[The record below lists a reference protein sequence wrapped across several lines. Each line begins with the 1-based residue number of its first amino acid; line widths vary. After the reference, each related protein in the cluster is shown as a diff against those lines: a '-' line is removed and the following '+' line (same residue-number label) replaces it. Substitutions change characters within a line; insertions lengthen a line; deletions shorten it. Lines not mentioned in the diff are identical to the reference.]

1 MKENCNKCF
10 DPNDNIDKDEIPL
23 MARYVPFRIAKFIGE
38 NNCCI
43 FDKKIT
49 PLMGTC
55 AYLDIVGFTHI
66 VSEYVNNKRD
76 VGELSDI
83 FSSYYSVII
92 EALREFSGSVYQF
105 AGDSLLIGFDLLEGE
120 SLADNFKRSFA
131 AMYRTWELS
140 INYNE
145 VLESANGFALNPKIG
160 LGVGPYTQMLLGDL
174 TRFVTPIFTGDAVRD
189 AVLAEKNCD
198 GQQFLIT
205 DKAYA
210 LAEQAGMAHMFAPQ
224 NPGFYVM
231 TSVDEDFVIN
241 VPRPDYVDLYEL
253 FEHPQYYKRLYAF
266 MNPMIREQIKNKY
279 EGFAGDYRDAT
290 CVMVRFA
297 GNFSQNEGVPI
308 ETCHKN
314 FNAVYEML
322 QDKAVKY
329 GVFCNQPDISDK
341 GLVFPILFG
350 ATSSAVVEDRESA
363 ACLFA
368 DEVLEDSKHLDFI
381 TSVNAGVAS
390 GTVYAGE
397 FGASMRKDFTVVG
410 NIINLAARLMM
421 KAADREPFTFIADGR
436 TAQKADEKCIF
447 EKLAPIPL
455 KGFSTPQTVYK
466 FDSKRQLLPKEREQ
480 NELFGRDKEKA
491 FILDAYEKCSK
502 GSLCAIAIVGDGGI
516 GKSFLVETCT
526 AYLEKQQP
534 YLPVIYS
541 YCYQYEKATPF
552 FLWRNL
558 FGQLISLTELL
569 SDEEA
574 YNHLQ
579 SLFEVSFPEELE
591 WLPFVLEMMGFSSPK
606 KDEIDMVPSLKL
618 NHFFKLMHK
627 FLSVFTAGAP
637 AVLVLEDLQWSDAVS
652 LGFFEYLLKEAK
664 DLPLLLI
671 SLSRPDAQLSSF
683 YKDNSIDVLD
693 LAPLNRE
700 AVTDLL
706 LALLNIENPEQDF
719 VNRIVSAASGNP
731 CFIEHVV
738 RNLKENHTLIA
749 GENGKNKLAKSVETI
764 EIPSSIQTIIL
775 SRLNA
780 LSFEEQVICK
790 TASVLGTGFLP
801 SILREIIPDGIDDA
815 TLDKALADFE
825 TNKIIIRGTEE
836 NPICTFKNS
845 TVRNTVYDT
854 ILEATKKELNSAVL
868 DYLEKHYEHNISA
881 VVERLVY
888 HSQEAKEY
896 SKVFVY
902 ALEAADKAYLRFA
915 ITDSIAHYNVCI
927 DAYKTGEVKDSNVN
941 INNVYLRLANAYRK
955 NGDYDLSIKTFN
967 MIIQMEQSSLL
978 LAKAW
983 HGLGKC
989 CMEQGKFS
997 VAIEDFENALAYLG
1011 CNVPERPL
1019 EIMLSNT
1026 ISKIKLM
1033 RCKRSSIKPGSK
1045 EFQIKEARVK
1055 ILATLAKAYFLTAN
1069 EKLYWAG
1076 ITDYVQAVQLADCD
1090 ASVTAIAN
1098 FAAICSIKDKKDDAK
1113 KIYESTDLADRQLSV
1128 RSSAFSNF
1136 CLALHCLNTDKLQQA
1151 QALAF
1156 HSKSYYESSRE
1167 PWELMNVNST
1177 LGVLAFITCDL
1188 DNSSEITKA
1197 LIKLSQQYHSAMTI
1211 GWAMSLLP
1219 FINYLQGKTDAETA
1233 TTQIADGILFSECV
1247 QDHAYLAISY
1257 SNLSYIARM
1266 SADYGEALIYA
1277 KKIFS
1282 EYDKAQVKMN
1292 IFVAPLEEGIV
1303 ALVDVLKNGNVSKA
1317 EAGGIKKLISKALN
1331 KLKKEADNS
1340 LLIKAVYSRALSS
1353 VALLNGKTSAAEK
1366 ECQNAIDILEK
1377 SDYGTELLKTYA
1389 FAYNNKLL
1397 NREDLMKKA
1406 EKLIQKGSVSAQT
1419 LFKQI

>member
-1 MKENCNKCF
+1 M
-10 DPNDNIDKDEIPL
+10 
-23 MARYVPFRIAKFIGE
+23 
-38 NNCCI
+38 
-43 FDKKIT
+43 
-49 PLMGTC
+49 
-55 AYLDIVGFTHI
+55 
-66 VSEYVNNKRD
+66 
-76 VGELSDI
+76 
-83 FSSYYSVII
+83 
-92 EALREFSGSVYQF
+92 
-105 AGDSLLIGFDLLEGE
+105 
-120 SLADNFKRSFA
+120 
-131 AMYRTWELS
+131 
-140 INYNE
+140 
-145 VLESANGFALNPKIG
+145 
-160 LGVGPYTQMLLGDL
+160 
-174 TRFVTPIFTGDAVRD
+174 TRFVTPIFTGAAVRD
-189 AVLAEKNCD
+189 AVAAEKNCD

-205 DKAYA
+205 EEAYK
-210 LAEQAGMAHMFAPQ
+210 LAQQAGMAHMFAPQ
-224 NPGFYVM
+224 NPGFYLM
-231 TSVDEDFVIN
+231 TSVDDDFMAN
-241 VPRPDYVDLYEL
+241 VPRPDYVDLYEF
-253 FEHPQYYKRLYAF
+253 FEQPQYYKRLYAF

-279 EGFAGDYRDAT
+279 DGFAGDYRDAT

-297 GNFSQNEGVPI
+297 GKFSQNEGVPI
-308 ETCHKN
+308 ETCHQN

-322 QDKAVKY
+322 QDKAMKY

-350 ATSSAVVEDRESA
+350 ATSSATVEDRESA

-368 DEVLEDSKHLDFI
+368 DEVLQDSRQLDFI

-390 GTVYAGE
+390 GIVYAGE

-421 KAADREPFTFIADGR
+421 KAADREPFTFIADSR

-447 EKLAPIPL
+447 EKLDPIPL

-491 FILDAYEKCSK
+491 YIFDAYEKCSK
-502 GSLCAIAIVGDGGI
+502 GTLCAIALVGDGGI

-558 FGQLISLTELL
+558 FGQLISLTEML

-606 KDEIDMVPSLKL
+606 KDEINMVPSLKL
-618 NHFFKLMHK
+618 KHFFKLMHK

-652 LGFFEYLLKEAK
+652 LGFFEYILKEAK

-693 LAPLNRE
+693 LAPLGRE
-700 AVTDLL
+700 AMTDLL
-706 LALLNIENPEQDF
+706 LALLNIDNPEKDF
-719 VNRIVSAASGNP
+719 VNKIVSAAAGNP

-749 GENGKNKLAKSVETI
+749 SENGKNKLAKSVETI

-825 TNKIIIRGTEE
+825 TNKIIIRGTED

-888 HSQEAKEY
+888 HSQEAKDY

-927 DAYKTGEVKDSNVN
+927 DAYKTGEIKDSNVN
-941 INNVYLRLANAYRK
+941 INNIYLRLANAYRK
-955 NGDYDLSIKTFN
+955 NGDYELAIKTFN
-967 MIIQMEQSSLL
+967 MIIKMEQSPLL

-1011 CNVPERPL
+1011 CNVPEKPF
-1019 EIMLSNT
+1019 EIMLSNA

-1033 RCKRSSIKPGSK
+1033 CCKRCSIKPGSK

-1076 ITDYVQAVQLADCD
+1076 ITDYVQALQLADCD
-1090 ASVTAIAN
+1090 PSVTAIAN
-1098 FAAICSIKDKKDDAK
+1098 FAAICSIKDKKDETK
-1113 KIYESTDLADRQLSV
+1113 KIYESTDLSDRQLSV

-1136 CLALHCLNTDKLQQA
+1136 CLALHCLNTDRLQQA
-1151 QALAF
+1151 YTLAL

-1167 PWELMNVNST
+1167 PWELMNVT
-1177 LGVLAFITCDL
+1177 ALLGIVTFMTCDL
-1188 DNSSEITKA
+1188 EQSYEITKS
-1197 LIKLSQQYHSAMTI
+1197 LKTLSQRYHSAMTI
-1211 GWAMSLLP
+1211 GWALGLIP
-1219 FINYLQGKTDAETA
+1219 FMKYLHGKISAEIA
-1233 TTQIADGILFSECV
+1233 CTQIADGILFSECV
-1247 QDHAYLAISY
+1247 QDHAYLTISY
-1257 SNLSYIARM
+1257 SNLAYISRM
-1266 SADYGEALIYA
+1266 TGNYDDALIYA
-1277 KKIFS
+1277 KKIFD
-1282 EYDKAQVKMN
+1282 EYGKAQMKMN
-1292 IFVAPLEEGIV
+1292 LFVAPVEEGIV
-1303 ALVDVLKNGNVSKA
+1303 TLLSVLKHGNVEKT
-1317 EAGGIKKLISKALN
+1317 EAGKIKKLISNGVKI
-1331 KLKKEADNS
+1331 LKKEAGAS
-1340 LLIKAVYSRALSS
+1340 LLVKALYSRALSAI
-1353 VALLNGKTSAAEK
+1353 ALAEGRTEGAKAECNKTIE
-1366 ECQNAIDILEK
+1366 ILEK
-1377 SDYGTELLKTYA
+1377 SEYALELLKTYA
-1389 FAYNNKLL
+1389 FACNNKIHAK
-1397 NREDLMKKA
+1397 ESIMEKA
-1406 EKLIQKGSVSAQT
+1406 KELIAKGSISEQT
-1419 LFKQI
+1419 LFVPRV

>member
-1 MKENCNKCF
+1 MNGNCNKCF
-10 DPNDNIDKDEIPL
+10 ETAEKIDKDEIPL
-23 MARYVPFRIAKFIGE
+23 MARYVPFRIAKFIGQSE
-38 NNCCI
+38 CCI
-43 FDKKIT
+43 FDQKIT
-49 PLMGTC
+49 PLTGTC

-92 EALREFSGSVYQF
+92 ESLREFSGSVYQF

-120 SLADNFKRSFA
+120 TLAENFKRSFA

-145 VLESANGFALNPKIG
+145 VLESSNGFALNPKIG
-160 LGVGPYTQMLLGDL
+160 LGVGPYTQLFLGDL
-174 TRFVTPIFTGDAVRD
+174 TRFVTPIFTGAAVRD
-189 AVLAEKNCD
+189 AVAAEKNCD

-205 DKAYA
+205 EEAYK

-224 NPGFYVM
+224 NPGFYLM
-231 TSVDEDFVIN
+231 TSVDDDFVAN
-241 VPRPDYVDLYEL
+241 VPRPDYVDLYEF
-253 FEHPQYYKRLYAF
+253 FEQPQYYKRLYAF

-279 EGFAGDYRDAT
+279 DGFAGDYRDAT

-308 ETCHKN
+308 ETCHRN

-322 QDKAVKY
+322 QDKAMKY

-350 ATSSAVVEDRESA
+350 ATSSATVEDRESA

-368 DEVLEDSKHLDFI
+368 DEVLQDSRHLDFI

-390 GTVYAGE
+390 GIVYAGE

-421 KAADREPFTFIADGR
+421 KAADREPFTFIADSR
-436 TAQKADEKCIF
+436 TAQKAEEKCIF

-480 NELFGRDKEKA
+480 NELFGRDKEKSI
-491 FILDAYEKCSK
+491 ILEAYEKSSK
-502 GSLCAIAIVGDGGI
+502 GSLSAIALVGDGGI

-558 FGQLISLTELL
+558 IGQLISLTELL

-579 SLFEVSFPEELE
+579 SLFETSFPEELE
-591 WLPFVLEMMGFSSPK
+591 WLPYVLEMMGFSSPK
-606 KDEIDMVPSLKL
+606 KDEINMVPSLKL
-618 NHFFKLMHK
+618 QHFFKLMHK
-627 FLSVFTAGAP
+627 LLSVFTAGAP

-652 LGFFEYLLKEAK
+652 LGFFEYLLREAK
-664 DLPLLLI
+664 DLPLLLV
-671 SLSRPDAQLSSF
+671 SLARPEPQLTAF
-683 YKDNSIDVLD
+683 YKENGIDVLD

-700 AVTDLL
+700 AVTNLL
-706 LALLNIENPEQDF
+706 LALLNIENPEEDF
-719 VNRIVSAASGNP
+719 VNRIVSAAAGNP

-738 RNLKENHTLIA
+738 RNLKENHTLIVS
-749 GENGKNKLAKSVETI
+749 ENGRNKLAKSVETI

-801 SILREIIPDGIDDA
+801 SILREIIPDGIDDE

-825 TNKIIIRGTEE
+825 TNKIISRGTEE

-888 HSQEAKEY
+888 HSQEAKDY

-902 ALEAADKAYLRFA
+902 AFEAAEKAYQRSA
-915 ITDSIAHYNVCI
+915 ITDSIAHYNVCL
-927 DAYKTGEVKDSNVN
+927 DAYKTGEVKDTDIN
-941 INNVYLRLANAYRK
+941 INRIYLKLANAYRK
-955 NGDYDLSIKTFN
+955 NSEYDLAVKTFN
-967 MIIQMEQSSLL
+967 MVLSLEKSPL
-978 LAKAW
+978 MLANAW

-997 VAIEDFENALAYLG
+997 TAIEDYETALSYLG
-1011 CNVPERPL
+1011 CRMPEKPL
-1019 EIMLSNT
+1019 GLLMSGLKS
-1026 ISKIKLM
+1026 KLM
-1033 RCKRSSIKPGSK
+1033 LVFCKRRAINTESK
-1045 EFQIKEARVK
+1045 KFKKTEARVK
-1055 ILATLAKAYFLTAN
+1055 ILTTLTKAYFLTAS
-1069 EKLYWAG
+1069 EKLYWSALA
-1076 ITDYVQAVQLADCD
+1076 DYVQALRLADCD
-1090 ASVTAIAN
+1090 AAITAIAN
-1098 FAAICSIKDKKDDAK
+1098 FAAICSIKEKKASAI
-1113 KIYESTDLADRQLSV
+1113 KIYESDDLSDRQLSV

-1136 CLALHCLNTDKLQQA
+1136 CIALNCLNTDKLNQA
-1151 QALAF
+1151 RALAY

-1167 PWELMNVNST
+1167 PWELMNVT
-1177 LGVLAFITCDL
+1177 AILGLVTFMTCDL
-1188 DNSSEITKA
+1188 EKSYEITKS
-1197 LIKLSQQYHSAMTI
+1197 LKTLSQRYHSAMTI
-1211 GWAMSLLP
+1211 GWALGLIP
-1219 FINYLQGKTDAETA
+1219 FMKYLQGKISAEIA
-1233 TTQIADGILFSECV
+1233 CAQIADGILFSECV

-1257 SNLSYIARM
+1257 SSLAYIARM
-1266 SADYGEALIYA
+1266 TGNYDDAMIYA
-1277 KKIFS
+1277 KKIFD
-1282 EYDKAQVKMN
+1282 EYGKAQIKMN
-1292 IFVAPLEEGIV
+1292 LFVAPVEEGIV
-1303 ALVDVLKNGNVSKA
+1303 ALLSVLKHGNVDKA
-1317 EAGGIKKLISKALN
+1317 EAGKLKKLIDKGV
-1331 KLKKEADNS
+1331 KILKKEADGS
-1340 LLIKAVYSRALSS
+1340 ELVKALYSRALSA
-1353 VALLNGKTSAAEK
+1353 VALADGRAEEAK
-1366 ECQNAIDILEK
+1366 AECNKAIEVLEK
-1377 SDYGTELLKTYA
+1377 SEYALELLKTYA
-1389 FAYNNKLL
+1389 FACNNQILAK
-1397 NREDLMKKA
+1397 EIIMEKA
-1406 EKLIQKGSVSAQT
+1406 KELIAKGSISEQV
-1419 LFKQI
+1419 LFK